1 MEYHDRNTVW
11 GFSSRTIKNLEYL
24 NKAMR
29 AGDDVHVVT
38 QLVTSLLALI
48 VFPYQEIEDRN
59 ISDLKAIQ
67 LAQLEARGWPAWRI
81 DIGTSTDFQD
91 HVRHLRN
98 AISHRR
104 VYFSSDDRDPSR
116 VEITFRDAKRDRGDW
131 KWGAVIGA
139 LALEEFVLRFAAF
152 LQERERDNS

>member
-24 NKAMR
+24 NKAWR
-29 AGDDVHVVT
+29 AGGDVHVVT

-48 VFPYQEIEDRN
+48 VFPYQEIADRN
-59 ISDLKAIQ
+59 IAELKAIQ
-67 LAQLEARGWPAWRI
+67 LAELETRGWPAWRI
-81 DIGTSTDFQD
+81 DIGTSINFQD

-98 AISHRR
+98 AISYRR
-104 VYFSSDDRDPSR
+104 VYFSSDDRDPAQ
-116 VEITFRDAKRDRGDW
+116 VEIAFRDGVSNRGDW